1 MTDSYVGRAAKA
13 LRKSPSLLI
22 GVLGLLFLLGIF
34 IGGPYVHRADPT
46 LLDLGNIFRPP
57 QFRYPMGTDD
67 LGRDLL
73 ARVLYG
79 GRVSLAIGAMT
90 GILTGVA
97 GTAIGLLCGYFRQL
111 DVLLMRLMDMLMS
124 FPSLLLALAV
134 MASLG
139 SSWVNVVVAL
149 SLAYTPRTVR
159 VVRSVV
165 LSLREMTYI
174 EAVRALGL
182 PTSRILI
189 RHILPGVL
197 PYLIVQQ
204 TFIFAYAVLGE
215 AGLSFVGVGIQPPIP
230 SLGNIIG
237 DARPFME
244 VAPWMVF
251 FPGGAISLCVL
262 FLNFLG
268 DGLREILDPKR
279 RRVRT

>member
-1 MTDSYVGRAAKA
+1 MTDSYVTQAAKA

-22 GVLGLLFLLGIF
+22 GMLGLLFLLGIF
-34 IGGPYVHRADPT
+34 IGGPYLHRADPT
-46 LLDLGNIFRPP
+46 SLDLRNIFRSP

-90 GILTGVA
+90 GILTGAA

-159 VVRSVV
+159 VVRSAV

-174 EAVRALGL
+174 EAARALGL
-182 PTSRILI
+182 PTPRILI

-215 AGLSFVGVGIQPPIP
+215 AGLSFVGVGIQPPTP

-279 RRVRT
+279 RYVRT